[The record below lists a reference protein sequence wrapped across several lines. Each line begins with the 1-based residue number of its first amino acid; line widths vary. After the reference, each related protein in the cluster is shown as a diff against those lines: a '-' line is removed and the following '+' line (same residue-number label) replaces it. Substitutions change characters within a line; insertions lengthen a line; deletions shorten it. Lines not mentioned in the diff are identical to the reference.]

1 MSMTSLP
8 RHGMNRRQAV
18 QQSTAAI
25 AGSSSLTL
33 SSSFPTSV
41 SAATDAAATPIE
53 TSSTTTTSTVLLTD
67 KTPVT
72 FPLVAFGLQ
81 IYDDA
86 TAYRLTTTALEVGYR
101 NFFAS
106 ALTGNVRGFSRAIR
120 DSQIPRSELF
130 ICGSV
135 VSNRAVGFDAARHV
149 TDRGWHRAMEEF
161 SVGNVDYLDQIML
174 DYPGP
179 DCDSIR
185 GQWAAFEEMAAQKLT
200 RTLAVSNFSPSQLDC
215 ILVGPPG
222 SSSNSNNNK
231 NYQCQVKPVVNQL
244 PYSIAYHSPNVIQ
257 DNRERGI
264 LVQAWAP
271 LGGSLGGRFTASK
284 QAACAA
290 IGKKYGNK
298 SYAQVALRWIIQ
310 TGAAFA
316 TQSTKKEHFQQDLDI
331 FDFELSQEDMALLS
345 AL

>member
-1 MSMTSLP
+1 MHILLIVLLQNAESLSMSLS

-25 AGSSSLTL
+25 ASSSLAWT
-33 SSSFPTSV
+33 SSFPTT
-41 SAATDAAATPIE
+41 AAAATT
-53 TSSTTTTSTVLLTD
+53 TSSSSATTTVLSDTG
-67 KTPVT
+67 VI

-81 IYDDA
+81 IYDDN

-106 ALTGNVRGFSRAIR
+106 ALTGNVKGFSRAIR
-120 DSQIPRSELF
+120 DSQIPRSDLF
-130 ICGSV
+130 VCGSV
-135 VSNRAVGFDAARHV
+135 VSNRAVGFDAAYQA
-149 TDRGWHRAMEEF
+149 TTRGWQQSMQDF
-161 SVGNVDYLDQIML
+161 GVGNINYLDQIML

-200 RTLAVSNFSPSQLDC
+200 RTLAVSNFSPMQLDC
-215 ILVGPPG
+215 IL
-222 SSSNSNNNK
+222 SSSDK
-231 NYQCQVKPVVNQL
+231 YHCKVKPVVNQL
-244 PYSIAYHSPNVIQ
+244 PYSVAYHSPNVIE
-257 DNRERGI
+257 DNRVRGI

-290 IGKKYGNK
+290 IGKKYNK
-298 SYAQVALRWIIQ
+298 SYAQVALRWILQ

-316 TQSTKKEHFQQDLDI
+316 TQSKKKEHFEEDLNI
-331 FDFELSQEDMALLS
+331 FDFELSREDMDLLS
-345 AL
+345 SL